1 MYNSEWSN
9 LQRLGDAH
17 TRVCGVS
24 EHIEVEDVWSLV
36 SKAFPGVRLESEVQ
50 GWAFLERFKEGI
62 DAYNAIPTPSPKDDR
77 WAAVC
82 HFQLLEDME
91 ALELLFRSA
100 NRGEEGAH
108 VFLAHVLPFVE
119 RGEEATQELEKVD
132 LSALSTYDLALYYR
146 ILSIREESNGNL
158 REALKAAEE
167 AWRRVQG
174 VPEYAVLAPSILAQL
189 AVLHGRIG
197 RSQRALWFLERGL
210 VATSGIEQLKV
221 RVRRVAVL
229 VNLGRYR
236 EAEVELDSID
246 LVDAP
251 RSIQPERK
259 WLQGEIAWAKNN
271 IPVAIQRYMEAIPLA
286 QELQFSYEEFLSR
299 LPLMSI
305 LGLRGDFAAAR
316 DHLSRAQLLISDKSD
331 RLIFRFREVLLNYW
345 MGMYQP
351 THALQELDGL
361 VIAFGEMG
369 LLQEQAAVRLHRT
382 ELLRQQNADSWERE
396 LDELQALSISLQ
408 NPALL
413 VKEWVL
419 LPELRQIAQT
429 THPRIAGQAPPILQ
443 VFTLG
448 SEVMRLNGNSVH
460 IPLRRGIEVLA
471 YFLEHKAVSLKR
483 IMADVFPD
491 EKPSAAKSYF
501 HQFRHQLR
509 EQLSTVEIEFDSE
522 AKLYRLRSEIDI
534 LWDVVELRA
543 GRVMGE
549 TGTFL
554 PSSGNEWVYQVDRS
568 LEDFRTS
575 AVRT

>member
-1 MYNSEWSN
+1 M
-9 LQRLGDAH
+9 D
-17 TRVCGVS
+17 
-24 EHIEVEDVWSLV
+24 DVWSLV
-36 SKAFPGVRLESEVQ
+36 SEAFPGVRLESEIQ
-50 GWAFLERFKEGI
+50 GWAFLERFEEGI
-62 DAYNAIPTPSPKDDR
+62 EAYRAIPNPSPKDDR
-77 WAAVC
+77 WAAAC
-82 HFQLLEDME
+82 HFQLLQDME
-91 ALELLFRSA
+91 ALELLFRAA
-100 NRGEEGAH
+100 NRGEMGAH
-108 VFLAHVLPFVE
+108 VYLAHVLPFVE
-119 RGEEATQELEKVD
+119 RGEEATKELEKVD
-132 LSALSTYDLALYYR
+132 PSALSTYDIALYHR

-167 AWRRVQG
+167 AWRRVQA

-210 VATSGIEQLKV
+210 VATSGIEQIKV

-236 EAEVELDSID
+236 EAQAELDTLD
-246 LVDAP
+246 MVDAP
-251 RSIQPERK
+251 SSIQPERK
-259 WLQGEIAWAKNN
+259 WLQGEIALAKNN

-286 QELQFSYEEFLSR
+286 QSLQFSYEEFLVR
-299 LPLMSI
+299 IPLICI
-305 LGLRGDFAAAR
+305 LGMRGDFAAAR

-331 RLIFRFREVLLNYW
+331 RLVFRFREVLLNYW
-345 MGMYQP
+345 MGTYRP
-351 THALQELDGL
+351 SHALQELDGL
-361 VIAFGEMG
+361 IVAFGEMG

-382 ELLRQQNADSWERE
+382 ELLRKQGEPDWEKE

-413 VKEWVL
+413 VREWVL
-419 LPELRQIAQT
+419 LPELRQLAQN
-429 THPRIAGQAPPILQ
+429 THPRIAGSPPPVLQ

-448 SEVMRLNGNSVH
+448 DERMLLNDSPVH

-471 YFLEHKAVSLKR
+471 YFLEHKAVSLRR

-509 EQLSTVEIEFDSE
+509 EQLAKVEIEFDSE

-534 LWDVVELRA
+534 IWDVVELRA

-554 PSSGNEWVYQVDRS
+554 PSSGNDWVYEVDQS
-568 LEDFRTS
+568 LEPFRAS
-575 AVRT
+575 ALRT